1 MCLNDLPTPLE
12 GRDMTNIN
20 TAGTSRASS
29 EELTCAENKKAKG
42 KSTEVRV
49 IQNLSAVSTIVGTR
63 CLFKL
68 LAPEL
73 FYLILAHL
81 YIKCE

>member
-1 MCLNDLPTPLE
+1 MKEWVVGVTVLGLCPMKGFDISQAF
-12 GRDMTNIN
+12 IN
-20 TAGTSRASS
+20 
-29 EELTCAENKKAKG
+29 
-42 KSTEVRV
+42 
-49 IQNLSAVSTIVGTR
+49 
-63 CLFKL
+63 L